1 MIEYTVTIVIITHTH
16 TRSVDKSPYL
26 LVSYKAFIL
35 QGMVDI
41 YIYIY
46 IYRFRPCLLD
56 LLLLLFTYLVI
67 SLP

>member
-46 IYRFRPCLLD
+46 RFRSCLLD